1 MTVKQ
6 FKLLS
11 GYTVRRFEHDGQ
23 YICPSRTSI
32 YDCSQCGHE
41 QPSVTSVSRA
51 SPRIVFRSRRC
62 SASVFAT
69 FRFSRVSSA
78 ATRRSLVGSFLRCRG
93 NIAHSTRRVGKRL
106 RQRDTPPE
114 GGTRGPRTRIP
125 VVTPTRRWDA
135 SKRRHRS
142 PPNRSRCRSS
152 SPRLLSAES
161 GFGMSGQQRGS
172 NSHGDRDRPA
182 RPTHRSGPIG
192 VCGSCDSGLESS
204 VTSTDCSSPDR
215 TTVRATVSPGAVSS
229 ARYDNSCA

>member
-11 GYTVRRFEHDGQ
+11 SYTERRFEHDGQ
-23 YICPSRTSI
+23 YITPSRTSI

-62 SASVFAT
+62 SASIFVT
-69 FRFSRVSSA
+69 CRFSRVSSA

-93 NIAHSTRRVGKRL
+93 NITHSTRRVGKRL

-114 GGTRGPRTRIP
+114 GGTRRSQTCIP
-125 VVTPTRRWDA
+125 VATPTRRWDA
-135 SKRRHRS
+135 SKRRHRA
-142 PPNRSRCRSS
+142 PPNRSRRRST

-161 GFGMSGQQRGS
+161 GFGMSGRQRGS
-172 NSHGDRDRPA
+172 NSNGCRDRPA
-182 RPTHRSGPIG
+182 KSTHRSGPIG
-192 VCGSCDSGLESS
+192 VCGSCDSGRDSS

-215 TTVRATVSPGAVSS
+215 TTVRAIVSPGEVSS
-229 ARYDNSCA
+229 ARDDNSCA